1 MKRAIVLTLLAAL
14 LAACG
19 NNPPVPDWQMNAR
32 SGLDS
37 FTNAYLGGNTRV
49 EAVEFARAREAL
61 ASTGRPE
68 LVARA
73 ELLRCAARVASLA
86 NLAPEPCSG
95 FEALRADAAPP
106 ERAYADYLAGKL
118 QAADAPLLPEAHR
131 SVAASAGNVDSV
143 EGLSDPLSRLV
154 AAGVLLQAG
163 RASLGRMPCLWPAAG
178 RPRQPGRAAAGHRH
192 GIRPRLAQAAA
203 GLAGRAGP
211 ARRERRRGRRSR
223 AHTPAH
229 GPGGA
234 QRLVNARAA
243 GHRRQIGS
251 QPANMLRRTLLKR

>member
-1 MKRAIVLTLLAAL
+1 MKRAIVLPLLTAL

-37 FTNAYLGGNTRV
+37 FTNAYLGGNARV

-73 ELLRCAARVASLA
+73 ELLRCATRVASLVI
-86 NLAPEPCSG
+86 EPCAG

-131 SVAASAGNVDSV
+131 SMAAAAGNVASV
-143 EGLSDPLSRLV
+143 EGLADPLSRLV

-163 RASLGRMPCLWPAAG
+163 RASPVVVQQAVDTASAQGWRRPLLAWLGVQAQRAESAGAADE
-178 RPRQPGRAAAGHRH
+178 AAR
-192 GIRPRLAQAAA
+192 I
-203 GLAGRAGP
+203 
-211 ARRERRRGRRSR
+211 RRRM
-223 AHTPAH
+223 A
-229 GPGGA
+229 
-234 QRLVNARAA
+234 LVAPS
-243 GHRRQIGS
+243 GS
-251 QPANMLRRTLLKR
+251 